1 MLITAVWISWL
12 FNLLSIPM
20 CNLSTLS
27 DTITNGKRSGSYER
41 VDNRRVCLSLWYF
54 PSLFVIGIEILRL
67 RYFPNKFFIFYN
79 MQIYVFHHPYA
90 IGYAMPPSIRCQ
102 NMELFLSYWL
112 SLSSGFIRRTS
123 RKFHWLPGCH

>member
-1 MLITAVWISWL
+1 
-12 FNLLSIPM
+12 M

-54 PSLFVIGIEILRL
+54 PSLF

-79 MQIYVFHHPYA
+79 MQIYAFLHPYS
-90 IGYAMPPSIRCQ
+90 IGYAMRLSIRCQ

-112 SLSSGFIRRTS
+112 SLSNGFIRRTS
-123 RKFHWLPGCH
+123 RKFHWLLGCH